1 MCEVAER
8 ENVHPSDYAIKSDAF
23 FISAKS
29 CKEILIY
36 NIGPLLNIKSSHSS
50 RNIKIK
56 ITVILVIQIF
66 TLSQILLLCIYL
78 HLYVCLPCHC
88 QLAVKFALRR

>member
-23 FISAKS
+23 FISAKN
-29 CKEILIY
+29 CKVYKEILIY

-50 RNIKIK
+50 GNIKIK
-56 ITVILVIQIF
+56 ITVILVI
-66 TLSQILLLCIYL
+66 
-78 HLYVCLPCHC
+78 
-88 QLAVKFALRR
+88 